1 MTRVKTVKRRI
12 MGPVAALFIAA
23 VLALAFTYASD
34 KVWPP
39 KEGDCNAVARY
50 VR

>member
-1 MTRVKTVKRRI
+1 MTSVKTLKRRI
-12 MGPVAALFIAA
+12 MEPVAALFIAA

-39 KEGDCNAVARY
+39 TEGACNAVAGY